1 MNYIIYYFNFTDML
15 SDAIIQKRERSA
27 TNMSIEVEH
36 LTKSYKIKNRSMK
49 DSSVKHLFGKK
60 YSYATAVNDISFT
73 IQAGDIVGFIGA
85 NGAGKSTTIKMLTGI
100 LTPDNGTISVNGLNF
115 KKNRKEIMLK
125 IGVVFGQRSVLCWD
139 IPVIESFK
147 LFKDM
152 YRIPEKIYSENI
164 EIFSDILNLSEF
176 IYKPPR
182 LLSLGQRMKADLAA
196 ALLHNPEVLFLDEPT
211 IGIDVLAKAKIR
223 DFIIKMNQVKNTT
236 IILTTHDISD
246 IESLC
251 RKMLIIDKGSLLYDG
266 TLDELKSKYHF
277 TPTEESHQKPPMSN
291 SLETI
296 IKSIYEGG
304 CL

>member
-1 MNYIIYYFNFTDML
+1 MGIT
-15 SDAIIQKRERSA
+15 
-27 TNMSIEVEH
+27 VEH
-36 LTKSYKIKNRSMK
+36 LTKSYKIKNRSVINNT
-49 DSSVKHLFGKK
+49 VKHLVIPQ
-60 YSYATAVNDISFT
+60 YSFTPAVNDISFT
-73 IQAGDIVGFIGA
+73 IQTGDIVGFIGA

-100 LTPDNGTISVNGLNF
+100 LTPDKGIISINGLTF
-115 KKNRKEIMLK
+115 KKNRKEIMQK

-152 YRIPEKIYSENI
+152 YRIPENIYRENI
-164 EIFSDILNLSEF
+164 EIFSDILNLPEF

-196 ALLHNPEVLFLDEPT
+196 ALLYNPEVLFLDEPT

-223 DFIIKMNQVKNTT
+223 DFIIKINQVRKTT

-251 RKMLIIDKGSLLYDG
+251 QKMLIIDKGTLLYNG
-266 TLDELKSKYHF
+266 TLEELKRKNAS
-277 TPTEESHQKPPMSN
+277 SHNDDFIPKKRMN
-291 SLETI
+291 DSLEQI
-296 IKSIYEGG
+296 IRTIYEGG
-304 CL
+304 GL

>member
-1 MNYIIYYFNFTDML
+1 MVLYL
-15 SDAIIQKRERSA
+15 KKEGSA
-27 TNMSIEVEH
+27 TNMSITVEH
-36 LTKSYKIKNRSMK
+36 LTKSYKIKNRSAINNT
-49 DSSVKHLFGKK
+49 VKHLVIPQ
-60 YSYATAVNDISFT
+60 YSFTPAVNDISFT
-73 IQAGDIVGFIGA
+73 IQTGDIVGFIGA

-100 LTPDNGTISVNGLNF
+100 LTPDKGIISINGLTF
-115 KKNRKEIMLK
+115 KKNRKEIMQK

-152 YRIPEKIYSENI
+152 YRIPENIYRENI

-196 ALLHNPEVLFLDEPT
+196 ALLYNPEVLFLDEPT

-223 DFIIKMNQVKNTT
+223 DFIIKINQVRKTT

-251 RKMLIIDKGSLLYDG
+251 QKMLIIDKGTLLYNG
-266 TLDELKSKYHF
+266 TLEELKRKNAS
-277 TPTEESHQKPPMSN
+277 SHNDDFIQKKRMN
-291 SLETI
+291 DSLEQI
-296 IKSIYEGG
+296 IRTIYEGG
-304 CL
+304 GL

>member
-1 MNYIIYYFNFTDML
+1 MGIT
-15 SDAIIQKRERSA
+15 
-27 TNMSIEVEH
+27 VEH
-36 LTKSYKIKNRSMK
+36 LTKSYKIKNRSVINNT
-49 DSSVKHLFGKK
+49 VKHLVIPQ
-60 YSYATAVNDISFT
+60 YSFTPAVNNISFT
-73 IQAGDIVGFIGA
+73 IQTGDIVGFIGA

-100 LTPDNGTISVNGLNF
+100 LTPDKGIISINGLTF
-115 KKNRKEIMLK
+115 KKNRKEIMQK

-152 YRIPEKIYSENI
+152 YRIPENIYRENI
-164 EIFSDILNLSEF
+164 EIFSDILNLPEF

-196 ALLHNPEVLFLDEPT
+196 ALLYNPEVLFLDEPT

-223 DFIIKMNQVKNTT
+223 DFIIKINQVRKTT

-251 RKMLIIDKGSLLYDG
+251 QKMLIIDKGTLLYNG
-266 TLDELKSKYHF
+266 TLEELKRKNAS
-277 TPTEESHQKPPMSN
+277 SHNDDFIQKKRMN
-291 SLETI
+291 DSLEQI
-296 IKSIYEGG
+296 IRTIYEGG
-304 CL
+304 GL

>member
-1 MNYIIYYFNFTDML
+1 
-15 SDAIIQKRERSA
+15 
-27 TNMSIEVEH
+27 MSITVEH
-36 LTKSYKIKNRSMK
+36 LTKSYKIKNRSAINNT
-49 DSSVKHLFGKK
+49 VKHLVIPQ
-60 YSYATAVNDISFT
+60 YSFTPAVNDISFT
-73 IQAGDIVGFIGA
+73 IQTGDIVGFIGA

-100 LTPDNGTISVNGLNF
+100 LTPDKGIISINGLTF
-115 KKNRKEIMLK
+115 KKNRKEIMQK

-152 YRIPEKIYSENI
+152 YRIPENIYRENI
-164 EIFSDILNLSEF
+164 EIFSDILNLPEF

-196 ALLHNPEVLFLDEPT
+196 ALLYNPEVLFLDEPT

-223 DFIIKMNQVKNTT
+223 DFIIKINQVRKTT

-251 RKMLIIDKGSLLYDG
+251 QKMLIIDKGTLLYNG
-266 TLDELKSKYHF
+266 TLEELKRKNAS
-277 TPTEESHQKPPMSN
+277 SHNDDFIQKN
-291 SLETI
+291 
-296 IKSIYEGG
+296 G
-304 CL
+304 

>member
-1 MNYIIYYFNFTDML
+1 
-15 SDAIIQKRERSA
+15 
-27 TNMSIEVEH
+27 MSIEVEH
-36 LTKSYKIKNRSMK
+36 LTKSYKIKKRSIRDNSIK
-49 DSSVKHLFGKK
+49 YLVAKK
-60 YSYATAVNDISFT
+60 YSFATAVNDISFT
-73 IQAGDIVGFIGA
+73 IQTGDIVGFIGA

-100 LTPDNGTISVNGLNF
+100 LTPDKGTISVNGLNF
-115 KKNRKEIMLK
+115 NENRKEIMRK

-152 YRIPEKIYSENI
+152 YRIPENIYNENI

-176 IYKPPR
+176 MFKPPR

-223 DFIIKMNQVKNTT
+223 DFICKMNHIKKTT

-251 RKMLIIDKGSLLYDG
+251 QKMLIIDKGTLLYNG
-266 TLDELKSKYHF
+266 TLDELKSKYNSIHNEVLF
-277 TPTEESHQKPPMSN
+277 QKDQMNN
-291 SLETI
+291 SIEQI
-296 IKSIYEGG
+296 IRNIYEGE

>member
-1 MNYIIYYFNFTDML
+1 
-15 SDAIIQKRERSA
+15 
-27 TNMSIEVEH
+27 MSITVEH
-36 LTKSYKIKNRSMK
+36 LTKSYKIKNHSAINNT
-49 DSSVKHLFGKK
+49 VKHLVIPQ
-60 YSYATAVNDISFT
+60 YSFTPAVNDISFT
-73 IQAGDIVGFIGA
+73 IQTGDIVGFIGA

-100 LTPDNGTISVNGLNF
+100 LTPDKGIISINGLTF
-115 KKNRKEIMLK
+115 KKNRKEIMQK

-152 YRIPEKIYSENI
+152 YRIPENIYRENI
-164 EIFSDILNLSEF
+164 EIFSDILNLPEF

-196 ALLHNPEVLFLDEPT
+196 ALLYSPEVLFLDEPT

-223 DFIIKMNQVKNTT
+223 DFIIKINQVRKTT

-251 RKMLIIDKGSLLYDG
+251 QKMLIIDKGTLLYNG
-266 TLDELKSKYHF
+266 TLEELKRKNAS
-277 TPTEESHQKPPMSN
+277 SHNDDFIPKKQMN
-291 SLETI
+291 DSLEQI
-296 IKSIYEGG
+296 IRTIYEGG
-304 CL
+304 GL

>member
-1 MNYIIYYFNFTDML
+1 
-15 SDAIIQKRERSA
+15 
-27 TNMSIEVEH
+27 MSITVEH
-36 LTKSYKIKNRSMK
+36 LTKSYKIKNRSAINNT
-49 DSSVKHLFGKK
+49 VKHLVIPQ
-60 YSYATAVNDISFT
+60 YSFTPAVNDISFT
-73 IQAGDIVGFIGA
+73 IQTGDIVGFIGA

-100 LTPDNGTISVNGLNF
+100 LTPDKGIISINGLTF
-115 KKNRKEIMLK
+115 KKNRKEIMQK

-152 YRIPEKIYSENI
+152 YRIPENIYRENI
-164 EIFSDILNLSEF
+164 EIFSDILNLPEF

-196 ALLHNPEVLFLDEPT
+196 ALLYNPEVLFLDEPT

-223 DFIIKMNQVKNTT
+223 DFIIKINQVRKTT

-251 RKMLIIDKGSLLYDG
+251 QKMLIIDKGTLLYNG
-266 TLDELKSKYHF
+266 TLEELKRKNTS
-277 TPTEESHQKPPMSN
+277 SHNDDFIPKKRMDD
-291 SLETI
+291 SLEQI
-296 IKSIYEGG
+296 IRTIYEGG
-304 CL
+304 GL

>member
-1 MNYIIYYFNFTDML
+1 
-15 SDAIIQKRERSA
+15 
-27 TNMSIEVEH
+27 MSITVEH
-36 LTKSYKIKNRSMK
+36 LTKSYKIKNRSVINNT
-49 DSSVKHLFGKK
+49 VKHLVIPQ
-60 YSYATAVNDISFT
+60 YSFTPAVNDISFT
-73 IQAGDIVGFIGA
+73 IQTGDIVGFIGA

-100 LTPDNGTISVNGLNF
+100 LTPDKGIISINGLTF
-115 KKNRKEIMLK
+115 KKNRKEIMQK

-152 YRIPEKIYSENI
+152 YRIPENIYRENI
-164 EIFSDILNLSEF
+164 EIFSDILNLPEF

-196 ALLHNPEVLFLDEPT
+196 ALLYNPEVLFHDEPT

-223 DFIIKMNQVKNTT
+223 DFIIKINHVRKTT

-251 RKMLIIDKGSLLYDG
+251 
-266 TLDELKSKYHF
+266 
-277 TPTEESHQKPPMSN
+277 
-291 SLETI
+291 
-296 IKSIYEGG
+296 
-304 CL
+304 

>member
-1 MNYIIYYFNFTDML
+1 
-15 SDAIIQKRERSA
+15 
-27 TNMSIEVEH
+27 MSITVEH
-36 LTKSYKIKNRSMK
+36 LTKSYKIKNRSVINNT
-49 DSSVKHLFGKK
+49 VKHLVIPQ
-60 YSYATAVNDISFT
+60 YSFTPAVNDISFT
-73 IQAGDIVGFIGA
+73 IQTGDIVGFIGA

-100 LTPDNGTISVNGLNF
+100 LTPDKGIISINGLTF
-115 KKNRKEIMLK
+115 KKNRKEIMQK

-152 YRIPEKIYSENI
+152 YRIPENIYRENI
-164 EIFSDILNLSEF
+164 EIFSDILNLPEF

-196 ALLHNPEVLFLDEPT
+196 ALLYNPEVLFLDEPT

-223 DFIIKMNQVKNTT
+223 DFIIKINQVRKTT

-251 RKMLIIDKGSLLYDG
+251 QKMLIIDKGTLLYNG
-266 TLDELKSKYHF
+266 TLEELKRKNAS
-277 TPTEESHQKPPMSN
+277 SHNDDFIPQKRMN
-291 SLETI
+291 DSLEQI
-296 IKSIYEGG
+296 IRTIYEGG
-304 CL
+304 GL

>member
-1 MNYIIYYFNFTDML
+1 
-15 SDAIIQKRERSA
+15 
-27 TNMSIEVEH
+27 MSITVEH
-36 LTKSYKIKNRSMK
+36 LTKSYKIKNRSAINNT
-49 DSSVKHLFGKK
+49 VKHLVIPQ
-60 YSYATAVNDISFT
+60 YSFTPAVNDISFT
-73 IQAGDIVGFIGA
+73 IQTGDIVGFIGA

-100 LTPDNGTISVNGLNF
+100 LTPDKGIISINGLTF
-115 KKNRKEIMLK
+115 KKNRKEIMQK

-152 YRIPEKIYSENI
+152 YRIPENIYRENI
-164 EIFSDILNLSEF
+164 EIFSDILNLPEF

-196 ALLHNPEVLFLDEPT
+196 ALLYNPEVLFLDEPT

-223 DFIIKMNQVKNTT
+223 DFIIKINHVRKTT

-251 RKMLIIDKGSLLYDG
+251 QKMLIIDKGTLLYNG
-266 TLDELKSKYHF
+266 TLEELKRKNTS
-277 TPTEESHQKPPMSN
+277 SHNDDFIPQKRMDD
-291 SLETI
+291 SLEQI
-296 IKSIYEGG
+296 IRTIYEGG
-304 CL
+304 GL

>member
-1 MNYIIYYFNFTDML
+1 
-15 SDAIIQKRERSA
+15 
-27 TNMSIEVEH
+27 MSITVEH
-36 LTKSYKIKNRSMK
+36 LTKSYKIKNRSAINNT
-49 DSSVKHLFGKK
+49 VKHLVIPQ
-60 YSYATAVNDISFT
+60 YSFTPAVNDISFT
-73 IQAGDIVGFIGA
+73 IQTGDIVGFIGA

-100 LTPDNGTISVNGLNF
+100 LTPDKGIISINGLTF
-115 KKNRKEIMLK
+115 KKNRKEIMQK

-152 YRIPEKIYSENI
+152 YRIPENIYRENI
-164 EIFSDILNLSEF
+164 EIFSDILNLPEF

-196 ALLHNPEVLFLDEPT
+196 ALLYNPEVLFLDEPT

-223 DFIIKMNQVKNTT
+223 DFIIKINQVRKTT

-251 RKMLIIDKGSLLYDG
+251 QKMLIIDKGTLLYNG
-266 TLDELKSKYHF
+266 TLEELKRKNAS
-277 TPTEESHQKPPMSN
+277 SHNDDFIQKKQMN
-291 SLETI
+291 DSLEQI
-296 IKSIYEGG
+296 IRTIYEGG
-304 CL
+304 GL